1 MLQRNGER
9 WHKMDQTF
17 LEVLVARK
25 RNMAAAVLKIVCGI
39 LSVFSLILV
48 PYTVFFLAGALLFG
62 AGAYFFYLQEW
73 IEFEYSYV
81 CRELTVDRIM
91 ARSRRKSEADYLVDK
106 IEIGAPEDSYHLDGF
121 RNRNCT
127 VKDYSSRS
135 GRKKYVFYYE
145 GQIKVVLDADE
156 GLVQALH
163 GAAPG
168 KLFLH

>member
-1 MLQRNGER
+1 
-9 WHKMDQTF
+9 MDQTF

-91 ARSRRKSEADYLVDK
+91 ARSRRKSEADYLV
-106 IEIGAPEDSYHLDGF
+106 EIGRAH
-121 RNRNCT
+121 
-127 VKDYSSRS
+127 V
-135 GRKKYVFYYE
+135 
-145 GQIKVVLDADE
+145 
-156 GLVQALH
+156 
-163 GAAPG
+163 
-168 KLFLH
+168 